1 MIDIILFSALIIHI
15 LLLIKHNINML
26 NYLYYL
32 KGLLIFSKVSG
43 STGSGIRV
51 FVCCEGDDGLC
62 YVAIIKL

>member
-1 MIDIILFSALIIHI
+1 
-15 LLLIKHNINML
+15 ML